1 MAKSNSFF
9 GLRRGST
16 KTLTFS
22 VLDGKQITKD
32 RVYEVKNPR
41 SVQQMQQR
49 MYLKTTALGY
59 ALLKSICDHSFE
71 GVSYGMQSMQKFMR
85 INSKLVANSNTNKP
99 VFGFAEYN
107 DSTPNMGQFKI
118 SEGSLNAPIASAITL
133 TFASNSMQIALPSA
147 ATSLKQVA
155 DALGVSLGDIVTIC
169 ALVQNT
175 AGQVQ
180 FVWVRFIL
188 EAADAALS
196 ADAIKVES
204 NMSVAINFATGVKAS
219 ITFAAVDGIDE
230 NAAALYA
237 PIRSQKSAN
246 GYKRST
252 AVLNNVVG
260 SPRYMQDYSTALLS
274 YPIGDSYILNGGG
287 SNQEEGS
294 DVQSFSV
301 ACSNS
306 TSYSIAGE
314 GIYKQG
320 QAVNLTA
327 TGVPANKLIKWAGVP
342 SSGGATTTKTGN
354 SCSFVM
360 PAADV
365 TIVVTAED
373 KPTYTVAV
381 TNGTSASITG
391 QGQYAEGQQV
401 TLNATNI
408 DSGKVGKWS
417 NVPDGEG
424 TTQVVNGNECSFIMP
439 AQGVNITFE
448 QVETS
453 SQKHNIT
460 NSVGNELEITPM
472 SAAEGEVVTLKCVL
486 PTVGGS
492 VNYLG
497 YTDNQGQQIIVW
509 SDWKLATAGETKT
522 FTMPN
527 YDITIEGDGDSFE
540 E

>member
-59 ALLKSICDHSFE
+59 AVMKSICDHSFE

-85 INSKLVANSNTNKP
+85 INSKLVANASTNKP
-99 VFGFAEYN
+99 TFGFAEYN

-133 TFASNSMQIALPSA
+133 TFAENSLQIALPSE
-147 ATSLKQVA
+147 ATTLKQVA
-155 DALGVSLGDIVTIC
+155 DAIGVSLGDIVTIC

-188 EAADAALS
+188 AAADAALS
-196 ADAIKVES
+196 ADAIQVES
-204 NMSVAINFATGVKAS
+204 NMSVTANFAAGAKAS
-219 ITFAAVDGIDE
+219 ISFAPVDGIDS
-230 NAAALYA
+230 NAAALFA
-237 PIRSQKSAN
+237 PIRSQKSTN

-252 AVLNNVVG
+252 AILNNVVG
-260 SPRYMQDYSTALLS
+260 TPRYMQDYSTALLS

-287 SNQEEGS
+287 SNDEAGS
-294 DVQSFSV
+294 DVQSFNV

-306 TSYSIAGE
+306 TSYSVVGE
-314 GIYKQG
+314 GIYKKG

-327 TGVPANKLIKWAGVP
+327 TGVPGNKLIKWAGVP
-342 SSGGATTTKTGN
+342 SSGGSTTTKTGN

-360 PAADV
+360 PEADV

-373 KPTYTVAV
+373 KPTYAVAV

-417 NVPDGEG
+417 NVPAGG
-424 TTQVVNGNECSFIMP
+424 GSTQVVDGNKCSFIMP
-439 AQGVNITFE
+439 AQDVNITFE

-460 NSVGNELEITPM
+460 NAVGDNLEITPM
-472 SAAEGEVVTLKCVL
+472 SAADGDIVTLKCLL
-486 PTVGGS
+486 PTVGGAADAI
-492 VNYLG
+492 G
-497 YTDNQGQQIIVW
+497 YTNNLGQNIIVW
-509 SDWKLATAGETKT
+509 SKWNNATANETKT

-527 YDITIEGDGDSFE
+527 YDITIKELGDVFE

>member
-59 ALLKSICDHSFE
+59 AVMKSICDHSFE

-85 INSKLVANSNTNKP
+85 INSKLVANASTNKP
-99 VFGFAEYN
+99 IFGFAEYN

-118 SEGSLNAPIASAITL
+118 SEGSLNAPIASAISL
-133 TFASNSMQIALPSA
+133 AFAANSLQIALPSE
-147 ATSLKQVA
+147 ATTLKQVA

-188 EAADAALS
+188 GAADGALS
-196 ADAIKVES
+196 ADTIQVES
-204 NMSVAINFATGVKAS
+204 NMSVAANFTAGVKAS
-219 ITFAAVDGIDE
+219 ISFAAVDGIDA

-237 PIRSQKSAN
+237 PIRSQKSTN

-260 SPRYMQDYSTALLS
+260 TPRYLQDYSTALLS

-287 SNQEEGS
+287 SNEEAGS

-306 TSYSIAGE
+306 TSYNIAGE
-314 GIYKQG
+314 GIYKEG

-327 TGVPANKLIKWAGVP
+327 ANVPGNKLIKWTGVP
-342 SSGGATTTKTGN
+342 TAGGTTTTKTGN

-373 KPTYTVAV
+373 KPTYAVAV

-408 DSGKVGKWS
+408 DSGKVGKWTG
-417 NVPDGEG
+417 VPGGEG
-424 TTQVVNGNECSFIMP
+424 TTQVVNGNECSFVMP
-439 AQGVNITFE
+439 AQSVNITFE
-448 QVETS
+448 QVAVS

-460 NSVGNELEITPM
+460 NGVGTNLEITPM

-486 PTVGGS
+486 PTVGG
-492 VNYLG
+492 NDNQLG
-497 YTDNQGQQIIVW
+497 YTDNQGQTIIVW
-509 SDWKLATAGETKT
+509 NGWKTAQADQTET

-527 YDITIEGDGDSFE
+527 YDITIEVVGDSFE

>member
-59 ALLKSICDHSFE
+59 AVMKSICDHSFE

-85 INSKLVANSNTNKP
+85 INSKLVANASTNKP
-99 VFGFAEYN
+99 TFGFAEYN

-118 SEGSLNAPIASAITL
+118 SEGSLNAPIASAVTL
-133 TFASNSMQIALPSA
+133 TFAENSLQIALPSA
-147 ATSLKQVA
+147 ATTLKQVA

-169 ALVQNT
+169 ALVQNS

-188 EAADAALS
+188 GAADGAIS
-196 ADAIKVES
+196 ADNIQVES
-204 NMSVAINFATGVKAS
+204 NMSVAANFAAGVKAS
-219 ITFAAVDGIDE
+219 ISFAAVDGIDA
-230 NAAALYA
+230 NAAALFA
-237 PIRSQKSAN
+237 PIRSQKSTN

-252 AVLNNVVG
+252 AILNNAVG
-260 SPRYMQDYSTALLS
+260 TPQYLQDYSTALLS

-287 SNQEEGS
+287 NNDEAGS
-294 DVQSFSV
+294 DVQSFNV

-306 TSYSIAGE
+306 TSYSIVGE
-314 GIYKQG
+314 GIYKEG

-327 TGVPANKLIKWAGVP
+327 TGVPANKVIKWAGVP

-360 PAADV
+360 PADDV
-365 TIVVTAED
+365 TINVTAED
-373 KPTYTVAV
+373 KPTYAVAV

-408 DSGKVGKWS
+408 DNGKVGKWS
-417 NVPDGEG
+417 NVPAGEG

-439 AQGVNITFE
+439 AQAVNITFE

-460 NSVGNELEITPM
+460 NSVGASLEITPM
-472 SAAEGEVVTLKCVL
+472 SAAEGETVTLKCVL
-486 PTVGGS
+486 PTVGS
-492 VNYLG
+492 ADNTLG
-497 YTDNQGQQIIVW
+497 YTDNQGEEIIVW
-509 SDWKLATAGETKT
+509 DGWKNAKADQTKT

-527 YDITIEGDGDSFE
+527 YDITIKVIGDSFE

>member
-59 ALLKSICDHSFE
+59 ALMKSICDHSFE

-85 INSKLVANSNTNKP
+85 LNSKLVANANTNKP
-99 VFGFAEYN
+99 TFGFAEYN

-118 SEGSLNAPIASAITL
+118 SEGSLNAPIASAFTL
-133 TFASNSMQIALPSA
+133 SFTSNSMQIALPSA
-147 ATSLKQVA
+147 ATTLKQVA

-188 EAADAALS
+188 AAADDALS
-196 ADAIKVES
+196 ADAIQVES
-204 NMSVAINFATGVKAS
+204 NMSVTANFAAGVKAS
-219 ITFAAVDGIDE
+219 ISFAAVDGIDS

-237 PIRSQKSAN
+237 PIRSQKSTN

-260 SPRYMQDYSTALLS
+260 TPRYLQDYSTALLS
-274 YPIGDSYILNGGG
+274 YPVGQSYILNGGG
-287 SNQEEGS
+287 SNDEAGS
-294 DVQSFSV
+294 DVQSFNV

-306 TSYSIAGE
+306 TSYSIVGE
-314 GIYKQG
+314 GIYKEG
-320 QAVNLTA
+320 QAVNLSA
-327 TGVPANKLIKWAGVP
+327 TNIPANKLIKWAGVP
-342 SSGGATTTKTGN
+342 TSGGATTTKTGN

-365 TIVVTAED
+365 TINVTAED
-373 KPTYTVAV
+373 KPTYAVAV
-381 TNGTSASITG
+381 TNGTSAAITG
-391 QGQYAEGQQV
+391 QGQYAEGQRV

-408 DSGKVGKWS
+408 DNGKVGKWS
-417 NVPDGEG
+417 NVPAGEG

-439 AQGVNITFE
+439 AKAVNITFE
-448 QVETS
+448 QVESS

-460 NSVGNELEITPM
+460 NAVGQNLDITPM
-472 SAAEGEVVTLKCVL
+472 AAAEGEVVTLKCVL
-486 PTVGGS
+486 PTVGS
-492 VNYLG
+492 ANNTLG
-497 YTDNQGQQIIVW
+497 YTDNQGQDIIVW
-509 SDWKLATAGETKT
+509 EGWKNATEIGRAHV
-522 FTMPN
+522 
-527 YDITIEGDGDSFE
+527 
-540 E
+540 